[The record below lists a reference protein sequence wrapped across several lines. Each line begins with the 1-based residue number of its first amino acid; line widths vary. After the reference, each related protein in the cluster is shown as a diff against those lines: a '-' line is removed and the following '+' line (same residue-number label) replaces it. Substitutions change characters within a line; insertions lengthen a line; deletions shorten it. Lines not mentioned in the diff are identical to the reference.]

1 MRCPYCDAFDSFVIS
16 TRSFESG
23 GEIRRRRECRACGE
37 RFTTVERVRASLP
50 LVVKSSGDGGA
61 GRRERFDR
69 DKLRESIQLA
79 CHKRPISSSAIER
92 LVGSIQAQVEGQG
105 SGEVP
110 SQAIGEMVIDGLR
123 GLDEVAY
130 IRYAIVFLGLEDL
143 LAVRDEIDRLLK
155 DRTHS
160 PVTAGDRADHL
171 SNVS

>member
-23 GEIRRRRECRACGE
+23 GEIRRRRGCRKCGE
-37 RFTTVERVRASLP
+37 RFTTVEHVRASLP
-50 LVVKSSGDGGA
+50 LVVKSAVDGGA
-61 GRRERFDR
+61 ARRERFDR

-79 CHKRPISSSAIER
+79 CHKRPISSSAIDR
-92 LVGSIQAQVEGQG
+92 LVNTIQAHVESQR

-110 SQAIGEMVIDGLR
+110 SQVIGEMVIDGLR

-155 DRTHS
+155 DRARS
-160 PVTAGDRADHL
+160 QVIAGE
-171 SNVS
+171 

>member
-16 TRSFESG
+16 TRSFEAE
-23 GEIRRRRECRACGE
+23 GEIRRRRECGNCGE
-37 RFTTVERVRASLP
+37 RFTTVERLRASLP
-50 LVVKSSGDGGA
+50 LVVKSSADGGTA
-61 GRRERFDR
+61 RRERFDR
-69 DKLRESIQLA
+69 DKLQESIQLA

-92 LVGSIQAQVEGQG
+92 LVDTIQAQVEGQR

-110 SQAIGEMVIDGLR
+110 SRVIGEMVIEGLR

-155 DRTHS
+155 DRARSAMIPGEQAT
-160 PVTAGDRADHL
+160 T
-171 SNVS
+171 